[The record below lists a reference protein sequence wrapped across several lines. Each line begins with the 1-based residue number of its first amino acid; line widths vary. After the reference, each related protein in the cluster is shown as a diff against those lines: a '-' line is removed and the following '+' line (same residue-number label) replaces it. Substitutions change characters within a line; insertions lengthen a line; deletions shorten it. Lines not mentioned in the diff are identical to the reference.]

1 MSNSDSSTL
10 LHCKISKYSQS
21 ITTSIRCICFKY
33 LFAFFIIDMTTVYSV
48 GLSIFSQNGDMVS
61 NGQGIRIATEAV
73 TEQDLGDV
81 WLIPGGGGTRPLAKD
96 ERFLVLLRQI
106 AEKSEYCLT
115 VCTGSALLAKCGA
128 LDGRRATSNKIAFD
142 WVVTMSD
149 KVSWIYDARWV
160 EDGKFFTSAGVS
172 AGIDMALGFVS
183 HLRGEKEAENI
194 ARKMEYTWNRGRG

>member
-1 MSNSDSSTL
+1 MAN
-10 LHCKISKYSQS
+10 
-21 ITTSIRCICFKY
+21 
-33 LFAFFIIDMTTVYSV
+33 
-48 GLSIFSQNGDMVS
+48 
-61 NGQGIRIATEAV
+61 
-73 TEQDLGDV
+73 
-81 WLIPGGGGTRPLAKD
+81 D